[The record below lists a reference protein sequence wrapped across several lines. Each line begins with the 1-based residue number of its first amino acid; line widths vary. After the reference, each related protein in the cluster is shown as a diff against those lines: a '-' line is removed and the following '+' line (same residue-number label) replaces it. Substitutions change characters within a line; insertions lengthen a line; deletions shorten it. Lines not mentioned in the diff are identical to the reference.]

1 MATTNKVKG
10 WTGVL
15 MTEDSSSHWTIKRRY
30 VYSETSRRA
39 GLEFVCIFG
48 HDEVERASVRLFE
61 QRQRAV
67 AEVIEPV
74 EEYVNRLAH
83 SPKEF
88 DKSVR
93 EFRIEVDRFSETI
106 QRIET
111 EAYRSETVGG
121 AAGVSGAAAGV
132 GVATL
137 GPSVA
142 MAVATTFGTAST
154 GTAISTLSGAAAANA
169 ALAWL
174 GGGAVAAG
182 GGGMAAG
189 KALPVLVG
197 PVGWTI
203 GGVALAGSGIYLHC
217 RNGELARR
225 AVRERVEVEAEMR
238 SLRTA
243 DGQIEGLGSSTRTH
257 VVFTLNREDFS
268 FVIHL
273 DRQPRTSRR
282 REAQTGSRARSGS
295 RSERTL
301 DAVEHSRTL
310 MEWWPFLIFHRG
322 GLRIKVINNNTH
334 HGKPG

>member
-1 MATTNKVKG
+1 MFNRSARCEAVEKLRSALRDHENLRKQ
-10 WTGVL
+10 
-15 MTEDSSSHWTIKRRY
+15 
-30 VYSETSRRA
+30 
-39 GLEFVCIFG
+39 
-48 HDEVERASVRLFE
+48 VERASMRLFE

-67 AEVIEPV
+67 TEVIEPV

-83 SPKEF
+83 SPGEF

-93 EFRIEVDRFSETI
+93 EFRIEVDRFSETV

-111 EAYRSETVGG
+111 EAHRSETVGG
-121 AAGVSGAAAGV
+121 AAGVVTGTAAGV

-142 MAVATTFGTAST
+142 MAAATTFGTAST

-189 KALPVLVG
+189 KALLVLAG

-225 AVRERVEVEAEMR
+225 AVRERVEVEAEMC

-257 VVFTLNREDFS
+257 IAGSLAELNWLRDHGPTDYQRFDREQKERLAAL
-268 FVIHL
+268 VNHVRAL
-273 DRQPRTSRR
+273 GELLRT
-282 REAQTGSRARSGS
+282 EVA
-295 RSERTL
+295 L
-301 DAVEHSRTL
+301 
-310 MEWWPFLIFHRG
+310 
-322 GLRIKVINNNTH
+322 
-334 HGKPG
+334 